1 MVSKKFFSS
10 VIILML
16 AQFVFAQPS
25 RKIARMYELIN
36 ESDNNHSI
44 NDMKSLRLA
53 KEASSLAQSYG
64 SDANK
69 ATTDVILANA
79 LASLGM
85 YKESFVYLERSL
97 SSSYAKKDVQH
108 QLLVKLVKADIYQKL
123 NLNDQ
128 SLIELRQ
135 IFTIAKRDT
144 TGTNIS
150 ALEYEI
156 IKRIGEN
163 LITTGKL
170 DSASV
175 YINTAERQLKRLS
188 HSYPAF
194 TAIDIPHLYL
204 LKSKLLLDKKEIDS
218 SYYYLEMGFHKLN
231 KNPSVSLDTYYV
243 QYGNFYN
250 QLSNT
255 QKALKYYLLSLSQME
270 KYKIT
275 DPDRKSSI
283 LQKIATLYGKLGK
296 MEEMAI
302 FNKKYDVE
310 SNKTIGK
317 NRESIQKAVNE
328 ILDEKKDEIE
338 KLDDEKNGWI
348 FIALVIIIVTF
359 GLFYVGYKGY
369 KRRMKISEIQLE
381 AKDRL
386 ISENYIESSE
396 MRQKI
401 NEAFEEVIQLAKEN
415 HPNFYKRFS
424 EVYPDFQIK
433 LLLLDQSLKNSELVL
448 LAYVFL
454 NFKTKEIA
462 EYTFK
467 SSRTVQNRKHML
479 RKKLLVPAEDDLYI
493 WIQNAV
499 R

>member
-1 MVSKKFFSS
+1 MVSKIFYSL
-10 VIILML
+10 ILL
-16 AQFVFAQPS
+16 LVSQFVFAQPS
-25 RKIARMYELIN
+25 KNVARMYELIR
-36 ESDNNHSI
+36 ESDGYHGI
-44 NDMKSLRLA
+44 NDIKSLQLS
-53 KEASSLAQSYG
+53 KEASSLAQRYG
-64 SDANK
+64 SSEDK
-69 ATTDVILANA
+69 ATTDVFVANA

-85 YKESFVYLERSL
+85 YKESFIYLERSL
-97 SSSYAKKDVQH
+97 NGSYAKKDVQH
-108 QLLVKLVKADIYQKL
+108 QLMVKLTKADIYQKL

-128 SLIELRQ
+128 SLIELHQ
-135 IFTIAKRDT
+135 IFNIARRDT
-144 TGTNIS
+144 AGINMS

-163 LITTGKL
+163 LITIGKL

-188 HSYPAF
+188 HSQPAF
-194 TAIDIPHLYL
+194 TAIEIPHLYL
-204 LKSKLLLDKKEIDS
+204 LKSKLLLDKKDIDS
-218 SYYYLEMGFHKLN
+218 SYYYLEMGFHKLK
-231 KNPSVSLDTYYV
+231 KNPSASLDAYYN

-250 QLSNT
+250 QLSNS
-255 QKALKYYLLSLSQME
+255 QKTLKYYLLSLSQME

-275 DPDRKSSI
+275 DPDKKSRI
-283 LQKIATLYGKLGK
+283 LQKIANLYGKLGK

-348 FIALVIIIVTF
+348 FIALVIIIVTS
-359 GLFYVGYKGY
+359 GLFYVGYRGY

-386 ISENYIESSE
+386 ISENYIESYE